1 MAVSFHDLVFLVK
14 LSAFLPT
21 FAHLWRGAG
30 AGTMAAIQ
38 GDALLQPLG
47 VIGPIMWAG
56 IWGCT
61 HPLASVLSRL
71 WWEGPCRTGLHVILL
86 Y

>member
-1 MAVSFHDLVFLVK
+1 
-14 LSAFLPT
+14 
-21 FAHLWRGAG
+21 
-30 AGTMAAIQ
+30 MAAIQ